1 MKSLA
6 EPRKFLDLSEDE
18 IKQIVTD
25 IFSPKKITC
34 IKKSKKWD
42 EITCKIYTEW
52 ETTDD
57 DGNEISEIIPDEI
70 TLMNPFD
77 YGEDAIQAEFQL
89 NGNDYKKL
97 KQFCFAKGIY
107 GASIEWLLNNP
118 YEEDNKS

>member
-57 DGNEISEIIPDEI
+57 EGNEISEIIHDEI